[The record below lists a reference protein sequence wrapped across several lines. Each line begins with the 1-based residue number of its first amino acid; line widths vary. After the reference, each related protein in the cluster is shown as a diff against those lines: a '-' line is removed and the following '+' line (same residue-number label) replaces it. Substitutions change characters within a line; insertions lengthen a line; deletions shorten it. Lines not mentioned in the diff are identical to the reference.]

1 MTSSTRRM
9 MTFVA
14 VGLLCALA
22 LGVIVWRMS
31 APSSPVVVAEQASTE
46 TAHSSSARA
55 TSSTQH
61 TYTTTST
68 TPATALI
75 AMLLMTRRRLRTRPV
90 LIQAHELHGTDP
102 RVVIQP
108 NGVHRSVLSSA
119 FFLFECHV
127 GHMIHVSYS
136 SLRLI
141 CVLL

>member
-46 TAHSSSARA
+46 TKDSSTTRST
-55 TSSTQH
+55 TSSQH

-68 TPATALI
+68 TPK
-75 AMLLMTRRRLRTRPV
+75 PK
-90 LIQAHELHGTDP
+90 
-102 RVVIQP
+102 
-108 NGVHRSVLSSA
+108 S
-119 FFLFECHV
+119 
-127 GHMIHVSYS
+127 
-136 SLRLI
+136 
-141 CVLL
+141 

>member
-46 TAHSSSARA
+46 AKDSSTTRST
-55 TSSTQH
+55 TSSQH

-68 TPATALI
+68 TPEPKTSQNSTLAAGGNAGIVNDPYLAPNAVFDRTEPAEPTAVY
-75 AMLLMTRRRLRTRPV
+75 RPDNV
-90 LIQAHELHGTDP
+90 
-102 RVVIQP
+102 
-108 NGVHRSVLSSA
+108 
-119 FFLFECHV
+119 
-127 GHMIHVSYS
+127 S
-136 SLRLI
+136 SLQQNLSLI
-141 CVLL
+141 HI